1 MFSFFIT
8 YSYLSTSW
16 LLFISH
22 FYTHTKKNIKQ
33 TMGFAVASLFVLFDG
48 SFSDIIIV
56 NRVHFELHVCEGKNL
71 PTFQQHN
78 LLSCFLL

>member
-1 MFSFFIT
+1 
-8 YSYLSTSW
+8 
-16 LLFISH
+16 
-22 FYTHTKKNIKQ
+22 
-33 TMGFAVASLFVLFDG
+33 MGFAVASLFVLFDG